1 MSSTICRVPSASVA
15 ANDDPYSTNR
25 PSPRWYHVIPGMC
38 EPTGCS
44 PVTSADR
51 QTGVSDGNVETHR
64 SVRDPASMRAAIV
77 GARPAASTRSRSS
90 GPRPS
95 TTARTTFFVT
105 SES

>member
-1 MSSTICRVPSASVA
+1 MSSTIWRVPSASVA
-15 ANDDPYSTNR
+15 ANDDPYSTKR
-25 PSPRWYHVIPGMC
+25 PSPRWYHVIPGMR

-44 PVTSADR
+44 PVTIADR
-51 QTGVSDGNVETHR
+51 HTGVSDGNVETHA
-64 SVRDPASMRAAIV
+64 SVREPASMRAAIV
-77 GARPAASTRSRSS
+77 GARPASSARSRSS